1 MEVGVG
7 LASQVGEGQAGYH
20 PGAEATEKSEQNK
33 QFMIQRN
40 QNKLTIHDM
49 YMYIVHVGYLMICD
63 GWYIIFNPTSCV
75 LSISKP

>member
-49 YMYIVHVGYLMICD
+49 YMYIYMCIRHV
-63 GWYIIFNPTSCV
+63 
-75 LSISKP
+75 